1 LKRILISRTDSIGDV
16 TLTLPLCVALKKK
29 YPELHITFLAARYTI
44 SVIESCTSIDEII
57 DYNDL
62 LDQSKLG
69 QINQLKEGKFDA
81 IVHVFPNKEVA
92 VLAKA
97 AKIPQRIGTSHRG
110 FHLLTCNQRIN
121 FTRKKSEFHEAQL
134 NFHLL
139 RNIGWKELPTWADL
153 TDDLSYFKV
162 KTVVDLDILKTEKP
176 KVILHTKSQGSAV
189 EWPIEKYIELS
200 DRLIKSGCRVF
211 FTGTEKEGLI
221 IRPDV
226 EFTEDRIDTTGQFSL
241 SELVSFIDHSDMLV
255 ACSTGPLHLSG
266 ILNKNCIGLFTP
278 KHPMHPGRWRPLGRN
293 SKTITSAEK
302 CPCKSK
308 EKCTCLEDI
317 AVEQVYHEIQAKL
330 KL

>member
-1 LKRILISRTDSIGDV
+1 M

-121 FTRKKSEFHEAQL
+121 FT
-134 NFHLL
+134 
-139 RNIGWKELPTWADL
+139 
-153 TDDLSYFKV
+153 
-162 KTVVDLDILKTEKP
+162 
-176 KVILHTKSQGSAV
+176 
-189 EWPIEKYIELS
+189 
-200 DRLIKSGCRVF
+200 
-211 FTGTEKEGLI
+211 
-221 IRPDV
+221 
-226 EFTEDRIDTTGQFSL
+226 
-241 SELVSFIDHSDMLV
+241 
-255 ACSTGPLHLSG
+255 
-266 ILNKNCIGLFTP
+266 
-278 KHPMHPGRWRPLGRN
+278 KHN
-293 SKTITSAEK
+293 
-302 CPCKSK
+302 
-308 EKCTCLEDI
+308 
-317 AVEQVYHEIQAKL
+317 
-330 KL
+330 